1 MASSSVLMASLLL
14 LSLIAAATTATQ
26 SSIQDGDLH
35 QVRRSLD
42 DRGFVHS
49 LLDDAMS
56 HPEVPPSARGATRAP
71 APLPSFA
78 HHDHPWS
85 APRSSASSQ
94 LQRSETMTAD
104 TGADYYEPPNGDRR
118 GGFSDGFDPSYQ
130 SPPSAAR
137 ARHRVPVSG
146 SNPAS
151 DNARAM
157 VQLESVQLLRS
168 RFIQP
173 AAAASDIDPPTRY
186 ELTPFDG
193 MMRIALYQKRILFFE
208 RGDSRMDFAAV
219 VAALEE
225 SLRWVLVSFRPLCG
239 RMVVDQDLSSGLW
252 IDCSGETS
260 VQFAEAQTAAR
271 LEDLGDFEPSEFCD
285 SLVEIGCSP
294 KYPWDPKLPLLFVQ
308 VTRFGCGGISLGIAF
323 SHQTMDGV
331 SAWNFM
337 KSWAERARSRGTSP
351 LPRVSCYAYKSPM
364 LSERQLEETARM
376 GGFALG
382 MATKNTIKPKLGVKK
397 FKATREAIRALKT
410 SLPSFSSFELVC
422 ADYWRRMVASA
433 VEAGILNAD
442 ECYFVILVN
451 CRGRIA
457 SMPDSYF
464 GNGITGTRV
473 RANVCEL
480 LGGGGIC
487 NAARAIHEGI
497 AGLRDVEGSVLVI
510 NKFVEELARN
520 GAEIPAHKP
529 GQSVLVVS
537 SPRHPIFECDFGFGR
552 PVGVTFGTND
562 LDDSKLYLFPAADG
576 NGMDVTVCMR
586 VEALD
591 KFV

>member
-1 MASSSVLMASLLL
+1 MLRASDFLSSSRRTVSFVESLLARCEKKL
-14 LSLIAAATTATQ
+14 
-26 SSIQDGDLH
+26 DLDNPIFR
-35 QVRRSLD
+35 VSCALD
-42 DRGFVHS
+42 
-49 LLDDAMS
+49 
-56 HPEVPPSARGATRAP
+56 
-71 APLPSFA
+71 
-78 HHDHPWS
+78 
-85 APRSSASSQ
+85 
-94 LQRSETMTAD
+94 
-104 TGADYYEPPNGDRR
+104 
-118 GGFSDGFDPSYQ
+118 
-130 SPPSAAR
+130 
-137 ARHRVPVSG
+137 
-146 SNPAS
+146 
-151 DNARAM
+151 RAM

-208 RGDSRMDFAAV
+208 RGDSRMDFAALV
-219 VAALEE
+219 TALEE

-260 VQFAEAQTAAR
+260 VRFAEAQTAAR
-271 LEDLGDFEPSEFCD
+271 LEDLGGFEPSEFCD

-337 KSWAERARSRGTSP
+337 KSWAERARSGGTSP

-364 LSERQLEETARM
+364 LSERQLEEAARM

-410 SLPSFSSFELVC
+410 SLPSFSTFELVC

-464 GNGITGTRV
+464 GNAITGTRV

-520 GAEIPAHKP
+520 GAEIPPHKP

-562 LDDSKLYLFPAADG
+562 LNDSKLYLFPAADG